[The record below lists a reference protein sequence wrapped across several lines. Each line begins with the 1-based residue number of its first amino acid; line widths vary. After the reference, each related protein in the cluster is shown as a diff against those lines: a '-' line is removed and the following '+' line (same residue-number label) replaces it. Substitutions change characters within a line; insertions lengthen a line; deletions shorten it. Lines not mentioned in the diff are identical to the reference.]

1 MLLATYPVTTG
12 LEFSVVTIRTTDP
25 YHDSYD
31 ITRFPRSDIDR
42 LSEAAWLFKCLT
54 SSTKLGLSEDLANF
68 SIIYF
73 KISNQ
78 ILLKLY
84 YNNNYY
90 CGHSSTVT

>member
-25 YHDSYD
+25 YLIHDSSD
-31 ITRFPRSDIDR
+31 ITRFPRSDVDR
-42 LSEAAWLFKCLT
+42 LSEAAWLFKCLA

-68 SIIYF
+68 SITYF

-78 ILLKLY
+78 ILL
-84 YNNNYY
+84 
-90 CGHSSTVT
+90 